1 MLHLPTFYRNYPS
14 CHDVIH
20 GSCRRYHGTDRQ
32 RCAESFPRGSMF
44 RTRRIADALARRSEV
59 QEVTL
64 EPDGTTMV
72 IREPRV
78 RSLQVLRC
86 LRGPTMQPIK
96 SLFFNE
102 RSLTAMMHRDAICI
116 ADACTTVHNNN
127 NTLLSDALWHA
138 YGDVLPAACFNERR
152 SERFIS
158 YGAIAIGDQRC
169 RIESQW
175 RPRCTDSE
183 RNSDRGALVGTQ
195 LRPRRCWVH
204 VAYVLTNSTP
214 IDLIIERSDRY
225 ADQHSSDRTIGLI
238 AMPINR
244 IDTTCTISGAPRCK

>member
-1 MLHLPTFYRNYPS
+1 MSTGHYVERHEQSTCWKMQHS
-14 CHDVIH
+14 IEII
-20 GSCRRYHGTDRQ
+20 RRATTLSMAAVVGTMEPIDRGVPNRSHGT
-32 RCAESFPRGSMF
+32 MF

-59 QEVTL
+59 QEVAL

-158 YGAIAIGDQRC
+158 YGAIAIGDQHRC
-169 RIESQW
+169 
-175 RPRCTDSE
+175 
-183 RNSDRGALVGTQ
+183 
-195 LRPRRCWVH
+195 
-204 VAYVLTNSTP
+204 
-214 IDLIIERSDRY
+214 
-225 ADQHSSDRTIGLI
+225 
-238 AMPINR
+238 
-244 IDTTCTISGAPRCK
+244 

>member
-127 NTLLSDALWHA
+127 KTLRSDALRHA
-138 YGDVLPAACFNERR
+138 YGDVLPAARFNERR

-158 YGAIAIGDQRC
+158 YGAIAIGDQHRC
-169 RIESQW
+169 
-175 RPRCTDSE
+175 
-183 RNSDRGALVGTQ
+183 
-195 LRPRRCWVH
+195 
-204 VAYVLTNSTP
+204 
-214 IDLIIERSDRY
+214 
-225 ADQHSSDRTIGLI
+225 
-238 AMPINR
+238 
-244 IDTTCTISGAPRCK
+244 